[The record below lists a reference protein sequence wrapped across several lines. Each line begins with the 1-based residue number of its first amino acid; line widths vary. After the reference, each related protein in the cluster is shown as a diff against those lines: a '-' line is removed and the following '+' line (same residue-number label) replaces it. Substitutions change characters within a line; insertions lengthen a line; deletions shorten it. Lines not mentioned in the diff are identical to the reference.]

1 MPTDSSKKISQLAQR
16 LRAPRQRSDP
26 KTVLRR
32 FVESNAYRK
41 LAEDEYR
48 DHVKDIYDGPKGAML
63 SLASLVSLHEPL
75 VGRMIRRRRFDVTK
89 FQSIL
94 DIGSGAGQILG
105 HLLKRAN
112 PQARLVA
119 SDLSHQMLRRARNR
133 VKSDRPSYVA
143 ADMTRLPFADEAFDC
158 ITCGWVIEHLSDPRP
173 ALAEFRRVL
182 APGGSVLLLV
192 TEDTYAGALTSRTWQ
207 CRTFSRKEFEA
218 ACLESGLPWNAE
230 LFFTPI
236 HRIFKMGGILVE
248 AQKPA
253 TTIDLL

>member
-1 MPTDSSKKISQLAQR
+1 MGHLRMTQLQPSPKRRPT
-16 LRAPRQRSDP
+16 P
-26 KTVLRR
+26 KAVIRR
-32 FVESNAYRK
+32 IVESDAYRK
-41 LAEDEYR
+41 LNEGDYR
-48 DHVKDIYDGPKGAML
+48 DHVKDVYDGPKGAML

-89 FQSIL
+89 FKSIL

-105 HLLKRAN
+105 HLLKTAH
-112 PQARLVA
+112 PDARIVA
-119 SDLSHQMLRRARNR
+119 SDLSHQMLRRARARIKN
-133 VKSDRPSYVA
+133 DRPEYVA
-143 ADMTRLPFADEAFDC
+143 ADMTNLPFADESFDC

-173 ALAEFRRVL
+173 ALHEFRRVL

-230 LFFTPI
+230 LYFTPI

-248 AQKPA
+248 AQKPSS
-253 TTIDLL
+253 LVGC